1 MLKRF
6 TVILTAVFMLS
17 ICMLVPASAAVIDD
31 PEDSPMASN
40 YSKATAFLSI
50 SDSGTALVKGT
61 VTGISGKTTKLS
73 CHLYLQ
79 RYQNSKWSSVEDWS
93 GSKSANSYILRK
105 TKTVTEG
112 YKYRTKAV
120 FRAYAGSNSEK
131 VTRYSSTVKY

>member
-6 TVILTAVFMLS
+6 AVILTAVFML
-17 ICMLVPASAAVIDD
+17 ITCMLVPASAAVIDD

-40 YSKATAFLSI
+40 YNTASASLSL
-50 SDSGTALVKGT
+50 SDSGTASASGT
-61 VTGISGKTTKLS
+61 VSGKAGRTTKIS
-73 CHLYLQ
+73 IHLYLQ
-79 RYQNSKWSSVEDWS
+79 KYSNGKWKSVADWS
-93 GSKSANSYILRK
+93 GSKEATSYQLKK
-105 TKTVTEG
+105 TKSVSKG

>member
-6 TVILTAVFMLS
+6 AVILTAAFML
-17 ICMLVPASAAVIDD
+17 ITCMLVPASAAVIDD

-40 YSKATAFLSI
+40 YSKATAYLSI
-50 SDSGTALVKGT
+50 SDSGTALVKGSI
-61 VTGISGKTTKLS
+61 TGISGKTTKLS

-79 RYQNSKWSSVEDWS
+79 RYQNSKWSSIEDWS
-93 GSKSANSYILRK
+93 GSKSANSYILKK

>member
-6 TVILTAVFMLS
+6 AVILTAVFMLS

-31 PEDSPMASN
+31 PEEASN
-40 YSKATAFLSI
+40 YSNATAGLSI

-61 VTGISGKTTKLS
+61 ITGISGKTTKLS
-73 CHLYLQ
+73 YHLYLQ
-79 RYQNSKWSSVEDWS
+79 RYQNSKWSSIEDWS
-93 GSKSANSYILRK
+93 GSKSVNSYILRK